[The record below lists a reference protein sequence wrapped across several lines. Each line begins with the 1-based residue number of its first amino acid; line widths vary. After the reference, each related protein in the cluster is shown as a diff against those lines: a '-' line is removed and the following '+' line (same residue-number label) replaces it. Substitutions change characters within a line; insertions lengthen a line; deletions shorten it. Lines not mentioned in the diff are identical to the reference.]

1 MIRLTVVGGSILSGI
16 ALILLGIA
24 IFAGGMYFYRRA
36 ANLRAIMPG
45 TIRWGSGLLLV
56 QGFLKYLGALLAI
69 SGHPV
74 TQGPL
79 EATFFELAL
88 GTTDVVFAA
97 GLYNRKRWAWMGA
110 LGAQGIGAAVAIFVE
125 WPALSSILALTVYPL
140 VVLVLLSGRSARS
153 WVALSSATL
162 NSEPS

>member
-1 MIRLTVVGGSILSGI
+1 MIALTVGGSILSGL

-24 IFAGGMYFYRRA
+24 ILAGGMYFYRRA

-45 TIRWGSGLLLV
+45 TVRWGSGLLLV
-56 QGFLKYLGALLAI
+56 QGFLKCVGVLLAA

-74 TQGPL
+74 TQGPV
-79 EATFFELAL
+79 EVTFLELAL
-88 GTTDVVFAA
+88 GTADVVFAA
-97 GLYNRKRWAWMGA
+97 GLYKRKRWAWMGA
-110 LGAQGIGAAVAIFVE
+110 LAAQGIGASVAIFVE
-125 WPALSSILALTVYPL
+125 WPALSSVLAATIYPL
-140 VVLVLLSGRSARS
+140 VVVVLLSARSARS